1 MAGRPKK
8 EKTDILYVRVPAV
21 MSKRLRDEAYKEGRE
36 LSGKIRLII
45 ERHYSNVDGLP
56 AN

>member
-8 EKTDILYVRVPAV
+8 EKTEILYVRLPERV
-21 MSKRLRDEAYKEGRE
+21 SKRLRDEAYKEGRE

-45 ERHYSNVDGLP
+45 ESHYAKEAQV
-56 AN
+56 

>member
-1 MAGRPKK
+1 MSGRPKK
-8 EKTDILYVRVPAV
+8 EKTEILYVRVPQS

-45 ERHYSNVDGLP
+45 EAYYQERV
-56 AN
+56 A